1 MSNGA
6 RLAALVVVVAVA
18 AVGLYFAFVTPS
30 AAPATSGAS
39 MSSTDSIAS
48 LDAPATPGLDASTPG
63 APPAEA
69 FGGPSSPMAGGPE
82 ALTLGPAG
90 ASTTGVTAG
99 STTGTVTAGT
109 TTSGGTDIA
118 STANAT
124 ASPTSSKPVVPTG
137 NATTTRPVTVN
148 FDPRTV
154 AADPA
159 MPTTAGSRSYVI
171 KSGDTLEA
179 IARAQLGDGQKW
191 RQIAS
196 ANPGINPNNLKVGQ
210 SITIPEGGVEAPR
223 AAGSVGTATP
233 VEGNAYTVQ
242 KGDTL
247 VALSR
252 KFYGGDGEWK
262 RILEANRSL
271 LKGDP
276 ASLKPGMKLTIP
288 AKR

>member
-39 MSSTDSIAS
+39 TSSADSIAS
-48 LDAPATPGLDASTPG
+48 LDAPATPGLDAAAPG

-69 FGGPSSPMAGGPE
+69 FGEPSSPMTGGPE
-82 ALTLGPAG
+82 ALTLGPAT
-90 ASTTGVTAG
+90 AST
-99 STTGTVTAGT
+99 SGTPTAGT
-109 TTSGGTDIA
+109 PTSAGTATA
-118 STANAT
+118 STANAN
-124 ASPTSSKPVVPTG
+124 ASPTSPKRVVPTG
-137 NATTTRPVTVN
+137 TTTTGGTVVN

-154 AADPA
+154 AAEPA
-159 MPTTAGSRSYVI
+159 TPTAAGSRSYVI

-210 SITIPEGGVEAPR
+210 SITIPEGGVDAPR

-252 KFYGGDGEWK
+252 KFYGGDGDWK

>member
-1 MSNGA
+1 VSNGA

-30 AAPATSGAS
+30 AAPASAGAS
-39 MSSTDSIAS
+39 MSSADSIAS
-48 LDAPATPGLDASTPG
+48 LDAPATPALDESSPG

-82 ALTLGPAG
+82 ALTLGPAT
-90 ASTTGVTAG
+90 ASTTGAA
-99 STTGTVTAGT
+99 TGTATGTPSAGT
-109 TTSGGTDIA
+109 PTSAGMADA
-118 STANAT
+118 SAAN
-124 ASPTSSKPVVPTG
+124 ASPTTASPVVPTG
-137 NATTTRPVTVN
+137 STTTTRPVTVN
-148 FDPRTV
+148 LDPRTV

-159 MPTTAGSRSYVI
+159 MPATAGSRSYVI

-210 SITIPEGGVEAPR
+210 SIAIPEGGVEAPR
-223 AAGSVGTATP
+223 AAGSVGAATP

-247 VALSR
+247 TTIASKKLGS
-252 KFYGGDGEWK
+252 KSKWK
-262 RILEANRSL
+262 QIADANRDRLS
-271 LKGDP
+271 DP
-276 ASLKPGMKLTIP
+276 HNLVPGTVIRLP
-288 AKR
+288 N

>member
-30 AAPATSGAS
+30 ATPATSGAS
-39 MSSTDSIAS
+39 SASVDAIAS
-48 LDAPATPGLDASTPG
+48 LDAPSSASTGTVEPTT
-63 APPAEA
+63 PPAEA
-69 FGGPSSPMAGGPE
+69 FAAPSSPVTDGPE
-82 ALTLGPAG
+82 ALTLGPAPTAPATVASSG
-90 ASTTGVTAG
+90 AA
-99 STTGTVTAGT
+99 
-109 TTSGGTDIA
+109 
-118 STANAT
+118 
-124 ASPTSSKPVVPTG
+124 G
-137 NATTTRPVTVN
+137 NATSAAPATPATTSAVIPTGAGAASAVPTTPART
-148 FDPRTV
+148 PRTTV
-154 AADPA
+154 VEPAPAAGGA
-159 MPTTAGSRSYVI
+159 RTYVI
-171 KSGDTLEA
+171 RQGDTLEA

-191 RQIAS
+191 RQIAA
-196 ANPGINPNNLKVGQ
+196 ANPGVNPSNLKIGQ
-210 SITIPEGGVEAPR
+210 SISIPEGGVEAPR
-223 AAGSVGTATP
+223 AAGNVGTATP
-233 VEGNAYTVQ
+233 IEGNSYTVQ

-252 KFYGGDGEWK
+252 KFYGGDGDWK

>member
-48 LDAPATPGLDASTPG
+48 LDAPATPGLDASSPG

-82 ALTLGPAG
+82 ALTLGPAD

-99 STTGTVTAGT
+99 ST
-109 TTSGGTDIA
+109 
-118 STANAT
+118 AN
-124 ASPTSSKPVVPTG
+124 ASPTSPKPVVPTG
-137 NATTTRPVTVN
+137 TTTATGPVPTN

-154 AADPA
+154 VADPA
-159 MPTTAGSRSYVI
+159 MPATAGSRSYVI

-191 RQIAS
+191 RQLAS

-210 SITIPEGGVEAPR
+210 SITIPEGGVDAPR

>member
-30 AAPATSGAS
+30 AAPASAGAS
-39 MSSTDSIAS
+39 MSSADSIAS
-48 LDAPATPGLDASTPG
+48 LDAPATPALDAASPG
-63 APPAEA
+63 TPPAEA

-82 ALTLGPAG
+82 ALTLGPAT
-90 ASTTGVTAG
+90 ASTTGA
-99 STTGTVTAGT
+99 TTGTATGTPSAGT
-109 TTSGGTDIA
+109 PTSAGMADA
-118 STANAT
+118 STANASPTT
-124 ASPTSSKPVVPTG
+124 ASPVVPTG
-137 NATTTRPVTVN
+137 STTTTRPVTVN
-148 FDPRTV
+148 LDPRTV

-210 SITIPEGGVEAPR
+210 SITIPEGGVDAPR

-233 VEGNAYTVQ
+233 VEGNSYTVQ

>member
-30 AAPATSGAS
+30 ASPASAGG
-39 MSSTDSIAS
+39 SSVSAGSIAS
-48 LDAPATPGLDASTPG
+48 LDTPTPAATGVVAPTTPPD
-63 APPAEA
+63 EA
-69 FGGPSSPMAGGPE
+69 FAAPSSPMTDGPE
-82 ALTLGPAG
+82 ALTLGPAPAAPATAPSSG
-90 ASTTGVTAG
+90 AAGPGATAVPTTPASSSAVIPTGAG
-99 STTGTVTAGT
+99 AASSVPTVPAPTPRTTIVEPAPA
-109 TTSGGTDIA
+109 TSGARTY
-118 STANAT
+118 
-124 ASPTSSKPVVPTG
+124 VV
-137 NATTTRPVTVN
+137 RQ
-148 FDPRTV
+148 
-154 AADPA
+154 
-159 MPTTAGSRSYVI
+159 
-171 KSGDTLEA
+171 GDTLEA

-191 RQIAS
+191 RQIAA
-196 ANPGINPNNLKVGQ
+196 ANPGVNPNNLKIGQ
-210 SITIPEGGVEAPR
+210 SLSIPERGVEAPR

>member
-48 LDAPATPGLDASTPG
+48 LDAPATPGLDASSPG

-82 ALTLGPAG
+82 ALTLGPAD

-99 STTGTVTAGT
+99 STTGTAAARTATSAGMST
-109 TTSGGTDIA
+109 T
-118 STANAT
+118 STANA
-124 ASPTSSKPVVPTG
+124 SPTSPKPVVPTG
-137 NATTTRPVTVN
+137 TTTATGPVPTN

-154 AADPA
+154 VADPA
-159 MPTTAGSRSYVI
+159 MPATAGSRSYVI

>member
-1 MSNGA
+1 M
-6 RLAALVVVVAVA
+6 
-18 AVGLYFAFVTPS
+18 
-30 AAPATSGAS
+30 
-39 MSSTDSIAS
+39 
-48 LDAPATPGLDASTPG
+48 
-63 APPAEA
+63 
-69 FGGPSSPMAGGPE
+69 
-82 ALTLGPAG
+82 
-90 ASTTGVTAG
+90 
-99 STTGTVTAGT
+99 
-109 TTSGGTDIA
+109 
-118 STANAT
+118 
-124 ASPTSSKPVVPTG
+124 PT
-137 NATTTRPVTVN
+137 N

-154 AADPA
+154 YADPP

-210 SITIPEGGVEAPR
+210 SITIPEGGVDAPR

-252 KFYGGDGEWK
+252 KFYGGDSEWK

>member
-30 AAPATSGAS
+30 SAPATSGAS
-39 MSSTDSIAS
+39 VSSNDSIAS
-48 LDAPATPGLDASTPG
+48 LDAPSMPGLDASSPG

-69 FGGPSSPMAGGPE
+69 FGGPSSPMAGGAE
-82 ALTLGPAG
+82 ALTLGPA
-90 ASTTGVTAG
+90 STATDGTPA
-99 STTGTVTAGT
+99 TGTPTSAGT
-109 TTSGGTDIA
+109 ANTSTSSAI
-118 STANAT
+118 
-124 ASPTSSKPVVPTG
+124 ASPTSPRPGAPIGTTTTTGPVPT
-137 NATTTRPVTVN
+137 N

-154 AADPA
+154 YADPP
-159 MPTTAGSRSYVI
+159 MPTTAGGRSYVI

-223 AAGSVGTATP
+223 AAGSVGAATP

-252 KFYGGDGEWK
+252 KFYGGDSEWK
-262 RILEANRSL
+262 RILEANRPL

>member
-30 AAPATSGAS
+30 AAPATAGGS
-39 MSSTDSIAS
+39 MSSADSIAS
-48 LDAPATPGLDASTPG
+48 LDAPASAPTGTVEPTT
-63 APPAEA
+63 PPAEA
-69 FGGPSSPMAGGPE
+69 FAAPSSPLTDGPE
-82 ALTLGPAG
+82 ALTLGPAPTAPATAPSSG
-90 ASTTGVTAG
+90 AAGTGATAVPTTPASTSAVIPTGAG
-99 STTGTVTAGT
+99 A
-109 TTSGGTDIA
+109 A
-118 STANAT
+118 S
-124 ASPTSSKPVVPTG
+124 SVPT
-137 NATTTRPVTVN
+137 APAPA
-148 FDPRTV
+148 PRTTV
-154 AADPA
+154 VEPPPAAGGA
-159 MPTTAGSRSYVI
+159 RSYVI
-171 KSGDTLEA
+171 RQGDTLEA

-191 RQIAS
+191 RQIAA
-196 ANPGINPNNLKVGQ
+196 ANPGVNPNNLKIGQ
-210 SITIPEGGVEAPR
+210 TISIPAGGVEAPR

-262 RILEANRSL
+262 RILEANRPL

>member
-39 MSSTDSIAS
+39 MSSADSIAS
-48 LDAPATPGLDASTPG
+48 LDAPATPGLDAAAPG

-69 FGGPSSPMAGGPE
+69 FGEPSSPMTGGPE
-82 ALTLGPAG
+82 ALTLGPAT
-90 ASTTGVTAG
+90 AST
-99 STTGTVTAGT
+99 SGTPSAATPTSAGT
-109 TTSGGTDIA
+109 ATA
-118 STANAT
+118 STATAT
-124 ASPTSSKPVVPTG
+124 ASPTSPKPVVPTG
-137 NATTTRPVTVN
+137 TTTIGGPVPTNV
-148 FDPRTV
+148 DPRTT

-159 MPTTAGSRSYVI
+159 MPSTAGSRSYVI
-171 KSGDTLEA
+171 KTGDTLEA

-210 SITIPEGGVEAPR
+210 SITIPEGGVDAPR

>member
-30 AAPATSGAS
+30 SAPATSGAS
-39 MSSTDSIAS
+39 VSSSDSIAS
-48 LDAPATPGLDASTPG
+48 LDAPVPAGLDASAPG

-69 FGGPSSPMAGGPE
+69 FGGPSSPMTGGAE

-90 ASTTGVTAG
+90 SSSTGATAG
-99 STTGTVTAGT
+99 STTGAPAAGT
-109 TTSGGTDIA
+109 ASSAGMVDA
-118 STANAT
+118 STPTAN
-124 ASPTSSKPVVPTG
+124 ASPTSPKPVVPTG
-137 NATTTRPVTVN
+137 NTTTTRPVTVN

-154 AADPA
+154 VADPP
-159 MPTTAGSRSYVI
+159 MPSTAGSRSYVI
-171 KSGDTLEA
+171 KSGDTLEQ

-252 KFYGGDGEWK
+252 KFYGGDSEWK

>member
-48 LDAPATPGLDASTPG
+48 LDAPATPGLDASSPG

-82 ALTLGPAG
+82 ALTLGPAD

-99 STTGTVTAGT
+99 STTGTAAARTATSAGMST
-109 TTSGGTDIA
+109 T
-118 STANAT
+118 STANA
-124 ASPTSSKPVVPTG
+124 SPTSPKPVVPTG
-137 NATTTRPVTVN
+137 TTTATGPVPTN

-154 AADPA
+154 VADPA
-159 MPTTAGSRSYVI
+159 MPATAGSRSYVI
-171 KSGDTLEA
+171 KSGDTLEQ

-210 SITIPEGGVEAPR
+210 SITIPEGGVDAPR

>member
-48 LDAPATPGLDASTPG
+48 LDAPATPGLDASSPG

-82 ALTLGPAG
+82 ALTLGPAD

-99 STTGTVTAGT
+99 STTGTAAARTATSAGMST
-109 TTSGGTDIA
+109 T
-118 STANAT
+118 STANA
-124 ASPTSSKPVVPTG
+124 SPTSPKPVVPTG
-137 NATTTRPVTVN
+137 TTTATGPVPTN

-154 AADPA
+154 VADPA
-159 MPTTAGSRSYVI
+159 MPATAGSRSYVI
-171 KSGDTLEA
+171 KSGDTLEQ

>member
-1 MSNGA
+1 MRSAQKADPPINGISA
-6 RLAALVVVVAVA
+6 ERWVWSSS
-18 AVGLYFAFVTPS
+18 FPSERRPS
-30 AAPATSGAS
+30 ATWVSR
-39 MSSTDSIAS
+39 I
-48 LDAPATPGLDASTPG
+48 
-63 APPAEA
+63 
-69 FGGPSSPMAGGPE
+69 
-82 ALTLGPAG
+82 
-90 ASTTGVTAG
+90 
-99 STTGTVTAGT
+99 
-109 TTSGGTDIA
+109 
-118 STANAT
+118 
-124 ASPTSSKPVVPTG
+124 
-137 NATTTRPVTVN
+137 R
-148 FDPRTV
+148 RT
-154 AADPA
+154 
-159 MPTTAGSRSYVI
+159 Y
-171 KSGDTLEA
+171 

-210 SITIPEGGVEAPR
+210 SITIPEGGVDAPR

-252 KFYGGDGEWK
+252 KFYGGDGDWK

>member
-39 MSSTDSIAS
+39 VTSTDSIAS
-48 LDAPATPGLDASTPG
+48 LDAPATPGLDASSPG

-69 FGGPSSPMAGGPE
+69 FGGPSSPMAGGAE
-82 ALTLGPAG
+82 ALTLGPA
-90 ASTTGVTAG
+90 STATDGTPA
-99 STTGTVTAGT
+99 TGTPTSAGTPTTSTSSANASPNSPKPGVPTGT
-109 TTSGGTDIA
+109 TTTTG
-118 STANAT
+118 
-124 ASPTSSKPVVPTG
+124 PVPT
-137 NATTTRPVTVN
+137 N

-154 AADPA
+154 YADPPV
-159 MPTTAGSRSYVI
+159 PTTAGSRSYVI

-210 SITIPEGGVEAPR
+210 SITIPEGGVDAPR

-252 KFYGGDGEWK
+252 KFYGGDSEWK

>member
-39 MSSTDSIAS
+39 VSSTDSIAS
-48 LDAPATPGLDASTPG
+48 LDAPATPGLDASSPG

-69 FGGPSSPMAGGPE
+69 FGGPSSPMAGGAE
-82 ALTLGPAG
+82 ALTLGPA
-90 ASTTGVTAG
+90 STATDGTPA
-99 STTGTVTAGT
+99 TGTPTSAGT
-109 TTSGGTDIA
+109 ATTST
-118 STANAT
+118 SSAN
-124 ASPTSSKPVVPTG
+124 ASPTSPKPGVPTG
-137 NATTTRPVTVN
+137 TTATTGPVPTN

-154 AADPA
+154 YADPP

-210 SITIPEGGVEAPR
+210 SITIPEGGVDAPR

-252 KFYGGDGEWK
+252 KFYGGDSEWK

>member
-48 LDAPATPGLDASTPG
+48 LDAPATPGLDASSPG

-69 FGGPSSPMAGGPE
+69 FGGPSSPMADGPE
-82 ALTLGPAG
+82 ALTLGPAD
-90 ASTTGVTAG
+90 ASTTSATAG
-99 STTGTVTAGT
+99 STAGTATAGT
-109 TTSGGTDIA
+109 TSAGMSTS
-118 STANAT
+118 STANAN
-124 ASPTSSKPVVPTG
+124 ASPTSPKPVVPTG
-137 NATTTRPVTVN
+137 STTTTRPVTVN
-148 FDPRTV
+148 LDPRTV
-154 AADPA
+154 VADPA
-159 MPTTAGSRSYVI
+159 MPATAGSRSYVI

-210 SITIPEGGVEAPR
+210 SIAIPEGGVEAPR

>member
-48 LDAPATPGLDASTPG
+48 LDAPATPGLDASSPG

-82 ALTLGPAG
+82 ALTLGPAD

-99 STTGTVTAGT
+99 STPGTFAAGT
-109 TTSGGTDIA
+109 TTSAGPATTPTA
-118 STANAT
+118 TAN
-124 ASPTSSKPVVPTG
+124 ASPTSPKPVVPTG
-137 NATTTRPVTVN
+137 STTTGRPVTVD

-154 AADPA
+154 VAEPA
-159 MPTTAGSRSYVI
+159 TAGSRSYVI

>member
-48 LDAPATPGLDASTPG
+48 LDAPATPGLDASSPG

-82 ALTLGPAG
+82 ALTLGPAD
-90 ASTTGVTAG
+90 ASTTGITAG
-99 STTGTVTAGT
+99 STTGTAAARTASSAGMST
-109 TTSGGTDIA
+109 T
-118 STANAT
+118 STANA
-124 ASPTSSKPVVPTG
+124 SPTSPKPVVPTG
-137 NATTTRPVTVN
+137 TTTATGPVPTN

-154 AADPA
+154 VADPA
-159 MPTTAGSRSYVI
+159 MPATAASRSYVI

-210 SITIPEGGVEAPR
+210 SITI
-223 AAGSVGTATP
+223 
-233 VEGNAYTVQ
+233 
-242 KGDTL
+242 
-247 VALSR
+247 
-252 KFYGGDGEWK
+252 
-262 RILEANRSL
+262 
-271 LKGDP
+271 
-276 ASLKPGMKLTIP
+276 
-288 AKR
+288 

>member
-1 MSNGA
+1 M
-6 RLAALVVVVAVA
+6 VAVA

-48 LDAPATPGLDASTPG
+48 LDAPATPGLDASSPG

-82 ALTLGPAG
+82 ALTLGPAD

-99 STTGTVTAGT
+99 STTGTAAARTATSAGMST
-109 TTSGGTDIA
+109 T
-118 STANAT
+118 STANA
-124 ASPTSSKPVVPTG
+124 SPTSPKPVVPTG
-137 NATTTRPVTVN
+137 TTTATGPVPTN

-154 AADPA
+154 VADPA
-159 MPTTAGSRSYVI
+159 MPATAGSRSYVI
-171 KSGDTLEA
+171 KSGDTLEQ

>member
-48 LDAPATPGLDASTPG
+48 LDAPATPGLDASSPG

-82 ALTLGPAG
+82 ALTLGPAD

-99 STTGTVTAGT
+99 STTGTAAARTATSAGMST
-109 TTSGGTDIA
+109 T
-118 STANAT
+118 STANA
-124 ASPTSSKPVVPTG
+124 SPTSPKPVVPTG
-137 NATTTRPVTVN
+137 TTPATGPVPTN

-154 AADPA
+154 VVGPA
-159 MPTTAGSRSYVI
+159 MPATAGSRSYVI

-196 ANPGINPNNLKVGQ
+196 ATPGLNPNNLKVGQ

>member
-1 MSNGA
+1 
-6 RLAALVVVVAVA
+6 VVVVAVA

-30 AAPATSGAS
+30 ATPATSGP
-39 MSSTDSIAS
+39 SSSSSSIDSIAS
-48 LDAPATPGLDASTPG
+48 LDAPASAPTGTVEPTT
-63 APPAEA
+63 PPAEA
-69 FGGPSSPMAGGPE
+69 FAAPSSPLTDGPG
-82 ALTLGPAG
+82 ALTLGPAPAAPATAPTSG
-90 ASTTGVTAG
+90 A
-99 STTGTVTAGT
+99 AGT
-109 TTSGGTDIA
+109 GATALPTTPASASAVIPTGAGAA
-118 STANAT
+118 STAPAV
-124 ASPTSSKPVVPTG
+124 S
-137 NATTTRPVTVN
+137 
-148 FDPRTV
+148 PRTTV
-154 AADPA
+154 VEPAPAAGGA
-159 MPTTAGSRSYVI
+159 RSYVI
-171 KSGDTLEA
+171 RQGDTLEA

-191 RQIAS
+191 RQIAA
-196 ANPGINPNNLKVGQ
+196 ANPGVNPNNLKIGQ
-210 SITIPEGGVEAPR
+210 TISIPAGGVEAPR

-262 RILEANRSL
+262 RILEANRPL

>member
-48 LDAPATPGLDASTPG
+48 LDAPATPGLDASSPG

-82 ALTLGPAG
+82 ALTLGPAD
-90 ASTTGVTAG
+90 ASTTGSTAG
-99 STTGTVTAGT
+99 SPTGTATSGT
-109 TTSGGTDIA
+109 TTSAGMSTT
-118 STANAT
+118 STANA
-124 ASPTSSKPVVPTG
+124 SPTSPKPVVPTG
-137 NATTTRPVTVN
+137 TTTATGPVPTN

-154 AADPA
+154 VADPA
-159 MPTTAGSRSYVI
+159 MPATAGSRSYVI